1 MKVTDRSL
9 YTHKMFIA
17 VVGRKIVAHDY
28 DFEKVYPQTQK
39 YGEDPVF
46 DKVPDAEIL
55 IYGSV

>member
-1 MKVTDRSL
+1 
-9 YTHKMFIA
+9 MFIA